1 MGNLTSKDPLS
12 PAARAELKPSQPLV
26 TLSELGDPGT
36 SLGEETRS
44 GGSPGASAVTEEIR
58 LSWKPPKRYKKFV
71 VGYRIE
77 MWDIPSRTWV
87 VVTTITSDDDAELA
101 ERQQQLANG
110 GRGVQG
116 AQLSLISEITVDNG

>member
-26 TLSELGDPGT
+26 TLSELGDAGT

-44 GGSPGASAVTEEIR
+44 GASPGASVTEEVR
-58 LSWKPPKRYKKFV
+58 LTWKAPKRYKKFV
-71 VGYRIE
+71 VGYRVE
-77 MWDIPSRTWV
+77 MWDIPSRAWV
-87 VVTTITSDDDAELA
+87 VVTTITADDDGGGGEM
-101 ERQQQLANG
+101 EQHLANG

-116 AQLSLISEITVDNG
+116 APARQNYIF

>member
-44 GGSPGASAVTEEIR
+44 GSGSPGASAVTEEIR
-58 LSWKPPKRYKKFV
+58 LSWKPPKRYRKFV

-87 VVTTITSDDDAELA
+87 VVTTITPEDETEAAEHK
-101 ERQQQLANG
+101 QQLVNG
-110 GRGVQG
+110 GKGVQG
-116 AQLSLISEITVDNG
+116 APVAPT

>member
-26 TLSELGDPGT
+26 TLSELGDLGT

-44 GGSPGASAVTEEIR
+44 GASPGASVTEEVR
-58 LSWKPPKRYKKFV
+58 LTWKAPKRYKKFI

-116 AQLSLISEITVDNG
+116 ALPPELTLILTFRK

>member
-44 GGSPGASAVTEEIR
+44 GASPGASAVTEEVR
-58 LSWKPPKRYKKFV
+58 LSWKAPKRYKKFV

-87 VVTTITSDDDAELA
+87 VVTTIRSDDDAELA

-116 AQLSLISEITVDNG
+116 APP